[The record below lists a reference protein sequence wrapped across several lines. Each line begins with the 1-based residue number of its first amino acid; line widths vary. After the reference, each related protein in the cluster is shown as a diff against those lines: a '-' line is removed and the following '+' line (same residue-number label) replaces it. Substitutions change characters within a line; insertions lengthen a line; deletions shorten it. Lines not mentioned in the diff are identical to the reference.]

1 MREDSSK
8 KPVPTVLVGTGTDAS
23 LATIESSKTLFT
35 RMKFNNMPST
45 EEIIARD
52 ARDPTGIIAG
62 AGKMLLATP
71 GVQEAVAAI
80 QDPPNKANVFSA
92 IPTRV
97 QEVISQPQRHT
108 PRPFLLV
115 PDGANAAIDRRQTNE
130 IKNPGGPNASKTPTE
145 RKPEPTP
152 RPQLPAT
159 APTPTRTSTL

>member
-92 IPTRV
+92 ILTRV
-97 QEVISQPQRHT
+97 QEVISQPRQHT

-115 PDGANAAIDRRQTNE
+115 PDGAYAAIDR
-130 IKNPGGPNASKTPTE
+130 
-145 RKPEPTP
+145 
-152 RPQLPAT
+152 
-159 APTPTRTSTL
+159 